1 MAKKPK
7 TYEVLV
13 RGLGNFS
20 LVNLEVNVLR
30 KGKNVFKKT
39 KEGTASGWPVPYL
52 SFIEENKSPFTL
64 KTTNTQK
71 NWNGKLEYSTDKKI
85 WNEWNGEEISSSDNG
100 ELFLRGENNSHIV
113 DTAKKVS
120 EQPFVFSDNNRIQ
133 CIGNIETL
141 LDCKM
146 VMNGEHPR
154 MDDSCFNALFYK
166 AKSLTSVYELELP
179 AKQLTCA
186 CYNVMFGNT
195 SITKAPK
202 ELPAISLAESCYRSM
217 FYGCADLIEAPKT
230 LPAKQ
235 TFKGSYASMF
245 SRCSALVNAPEILA
259 TSMGEDCC
267 NAMFNKCD
275 SLITPPSKLPATN
288 LGKGCYA
295 GMFIGSY
302 KLNGTIHCP
311 TSTANNPNR
320 LDINVDIPANTA
332 TVVYD
337 L

>member
-1 MAKKPK
+1 MNRLK
-7 TYEVLV
+7 TYEVLL
-13 RGLGNFS
+13 RALDNTS
-20 LVNLEVNVLR
+20 LATIDISVNK
-30 KGKNVFKKT
+30 KGKNIFQRT
-39 KEGTASGWPVPYL
+39 KGVEANGFPVPYL

-113 DTAKKVS
+113 DAAKKAS

-154 MDDSCFNALFYK
+154 MDDRCFSALFYK

-179 AKQLTCA
+179 AKQLTYA
-186 CYNVMFGNT
+186 CYNAMFCDT
-195 SITKAPK
+195 SITKTPK
-202 ELPAISLAESCYRSM
+202 ELPAISLAEGCYSAM
-217 FYGCADLIEAPKT
+217 FQGCADLIEAPKT

-235 TFKGSYASMF
+235 TFTYSYSSMF
-245 SRCSALVNAPEILA
+245 SQCSALVSAPEILA
-259 TSMGEDCC
+259 TSMGVGCC
-267 NAMFNKCD
+267 NAMFSECD

-288 LGKGCYA
+288 LGKGCYT

-311 TSTANNPNR
+311 TSTANDPNR